1 MLQIVKSITMRTLNI
16 YRSVALGLMMMLCL
30 AGFNQEYYAKQ
41 VVTGNSGR
49 FETMPPY
56 LDYVSLQA
64 YNPVSQVSD
73 LFGTIFT
80 QSVQDIL
87 IRGKY
92 AYVTAQDSIAKYNL
106 NTLERVAAVADSGV
120 NKLGIHNG
128 NLVISKQYPVA
139 QYFATIR
146 DTGDLSLVS
155 NISGI
160 SGECMEIISV
170 ADSVYLA
177 VNGGWMGTDGKIA
190 VIDPNTW
197 TLVREIQLGTD
208 AVGIVNLYLYNGKI
222 LSVNKTPY
230 GAPEQ
235 GSITLYDPFTATFQ
249 NYLFGVIIGYGVEL
263 SDSTLFVMM
272 NEGIGVIHLPTM
284 EIADTSRIPDP
295 GSAGFIYIT
304 SAAFD
309 TINDRFYVN
318 IGDYMNP
325 GYCLVADL
333 IGDSITS
340 YATGISTEAIVVDYR
355 EKMLGIPVPEADPGS
370 VVLSLY
376 PNPSSEWIH
385 ITVESDISVNE
396 ITIFDLYGKVIKR
409 KAPIGM
415 NAGSHRI
422 DVSNLPA
429 GLYFLAVRTSTGSA
443 TKKFVKQ

>member
-1 MLQIVKSITMRTLNI
+1 MKRLKI
-16 YRSVALGLMMMLCL
+16 YRSVTLGLMMMLSL
-30 AGFNQEYYAKQ
+30 VGFNQEYYVKQ

-49 FETMPPY
+49 FETMPPF
-56 LDYVSLQA
+56 LDYVSLQT

-87 IRGKY
+87 IVGKY
-92 AYVTAQDSIAKYNL
+92 AYVTAQDSIAKYDL
-106 NTLERVAAVADSGV
+106 NTLERVTAVADSGV
-120 NKLGIHNG
+120 NKLGVYNG
-128 NLVISKQYPVA
+128 FLVISKQYPVA
-139 QYFATIR
+139 HYFATIR

-155 NISGI
+155 NIGGI
-160 SGECMEIISV
+160 SGDCMEIISV

-208 AVGIVNLYLYNGKI
+208 AVGIVNLYLYNGQI

-235 GSITLYDPFTATFQ
+235 GSITMYDPVTATFK
-249 NYLFGVIIGYGVEL
+249 NYLFGVTMGYGVEL
-263 SDSTLFVMM
+263 SDSNLFVMM
-272 NEGIGVIHLPTM
+272 NEGIGIIHLPTM

-318 IGDYMNP
+318 IGDYLSP
-325 GYCLVADL
+325 GYCLVANL
-333 IGDSITS
+333 AGDSITS
-340 YATGISTEAIVVDYR
+340 YATGISTEAIAIDYR
-355 EKMLGIPVPEADPGS
+355 ETVVGIPEPEADPGS
-370 VVLSLY
+370 IVQSLY
-376 PNPSSEWIH
+376 PNPAYEWIH
-385 ITVESDISVNE
+385 VSVKSDISVNE
-396 ITIFDLYGKVIKR
+396 ITIFDLSGKAIKR
-409 KAPIGM
+409 KVPIGT

-429 GLYFLAVRTSTGSA
+429 GLYFLAVSASTGSA
-443 TKKFVKQ
+443 TQKFVKQ